1 MKKIGVLFGTENS
14 FPGAL
19 VETINGRN
27 IEGLRA
33 EFLVTGAA
41 FLEKPAGY
49 AVIVDRISHDVP
61 FYRALLKQ
69 AALNGTAVINNPFW
83 ASADDKFLNVA
94 LAKRLGV
101 AVPATVILPHKLLPP
116 GTVDR
121 TMRNLEFP
129 LDWESVF
136 AYVGEHGFL
145 KPVDGGGWRDVH
157 EVHGREEFF
166 RAYDATRDLCM
177 MYQKAVE
184 YTAYFRCYVVGQ
196 KHVRVMEYDPKK
208 PHAERYEKEP
218 AAGDRKLLRRME
230 RDAVKLCKALGYDVN
245 SVEFA
250 VKDDVPYA
258 IDFMNP
264 VPDADVHTVG
274 AEHFEWLVERVA
286 ELAIA
291 KALSGPAELEARW
304 AALLGA
310 ETAAPEKKKVG
321 GKKSAAKAAAEK
333 KAKAAAPR
341 LKARA
346 EKKVKSA
353 KAGADAEAIAEMAAA
368 VEAATPVE
376 ETRAEAAEETELK
389 AIAATEDGEIV
400 E

>member
-1 MKKIGVLFGTENS
+1 MPARVNGAGCQEESGAMKKIGVLFGTENS

-27 IEGLRA
+27 VEGIRA
-33 EFLVTGAA
+33 EFVQTGAA
-41 FLEKPAGY
+41 HLDKPAGY

-69 AALNGTAVINNPFW
+69 AALNGTAVINNPFR
-83 ASADDKFLNVA
+83 AAADDKFLNAA

-101 AVPATVILPHKLLPP
+101 ATPETVILPHKQLPP

-145 KPVDGGGWRDVH
+145 KPIDGGGWRDVH

-196 KHVRVMEYDPKK
+196 KHVRVMEYDPRKA
-208 PHAERYEKEP
+208 HAERYEKEP

-274 AEHFEWLVERVA
+274 AAHFEWLVERVA

-291 KALSGPAELEARW
+291 KAKAGVAELEPHW
-304 AALLGA
+304 AALLGG
-310 ETAAPEKKKVG
+310 ETATPAKKKA
-321 GKKSAAKAAAEK
+321 GKKSRTAEK

-341 LKARA
+341 LGLKKRA
-346 EKKVKSA
+346 ANEVKTA
-353 KAGADAEAIAEMAAA
+353 AADAEAIAEMAAA
-368 VEAATPVE
+368 VEAATPE
-376 ETRAEAAEETELK
+376 DAESAE
-389 AIAATEDGEIV
+389 
-400 E
+400 